1 MKNLS
6 FSLFNLV
13 SVFLIAIIIILI
25 VLPFNLIN
33 LDQAERIAKWKSEY
47 EKLNYCF
54 SLVNLHEGSIVP
66 SQEDIG
72 KILSDEL
79 ILERIKPYFNIEDTS
94 LVNMRKYKYKKLNGR
109 FVPKTSQFY
118 FDKFIIAKDGSIL
131 SIKKRENEE
140 KGENFPEFF
149 MFIDING
156 EQEPNRIGQ
165 DIFFINIYKDH
176 ISALGSNRPYAK
188 IKANCS
194 AIGSGLYCSEYY
206 LLGGRF

>member
-33 LDQAERIAKWKSEY
+33 MEQAERVAKWKAEY

-54 SLVNLHEGSIVP
+54 SLVKLHEGLIIP
-66 SQEDIG
+66 SQEELG
-72 KILSDEL
+72 KIHSDEL
-79 ILERIKPYFNIEDTS
+79 ILERIKPYFNINDGSFKNIE
-94 LVNMRKYKYKKLNGR
+94 KYKYKKLNGR
-109 FVPKTSQFY
+109 YMPKTSQFY
-118 FDKFIIAKDGSIL
+118 FDKFILDKDGSIL

-140 KGENFPEFF
+140 NGESFPEFF

-165 DIFFINIYKDH
+165 DIFFINIYKNH

>member
-13 SVFLIAIIIILI
+13 SVFLIAIIVILI

-33 LDQAERIAKWKSEY
+33 LDQAERIAKWKAEY

-54 SLVNLHEGSIVP
+54 SLVNLHEGSIIP
-66 SQEDIG
+66 SQEEAG
-72 KILSDEL
+72 KILTDEY
-79 ILERIKPYFNIEDTS
+79 ILERIKPYFNFNEIS
-94 LVNMRKYKYKKLNGR
+94 FIKLNKYKYRKLNGR
-109 FVPKTSQFY
+109 FMPKTSQFY
-118 FDKFIIAKDGSIL
+118 FDKFIVDKDGSIL

-140 KGENFPEFF
+140 QRENFLEFF

-156 EQEPNRIGQ
+156 TQEPNRIGQ

-176 ISALGSNRPYAK
+176 ISALGSNRPYSK

>member
-13 SVFLIAIIIILI
+13 SVFLIAIIVILI

-33 LDQAERIAKWKSEY
+33 LDQAERIAKWKAEY

-54 SLVNLHEGSIVP
+54 SLVNLHEGSIIP
-66 SQEDIG
+66 SQEEVG

-79 ILERIKPYFNIEDTS
+79 IFERIKPYFNLNEAS
-94 LVNMRKYKYKKLNGR
+94 FVNLTKYKYKKLNGR
-109 FVPKTSQFY
+109 FLPKTSQFY
-118 FDKFIIAKDGSIL
+118 FDKFLVDKDGSIL
-131 SIKKRENEE
+131 SIKKRDNEE
-140 KGENFPEFF
+140 QGENFPEFF
-149 MFIDING
+149 MFLDING

-176 ISALGSNRPYAK
+176 ISALGNNRPYSK

-194 AIGSGLYCSEYY
+194 PIGSGLYCSEYY